1 MYQGRNIHR
10 TYGPCTT
17 YPMYLNWNYFLTK
30 SYDHKDNV
38 PQDEHGDHVPQTLCT
53 ANPFFF
59 ELNPITTRT
68 IYHRS
73 SSDRNFAIIRNH
85 WIHLLRQ
92 LHQHLWSKLIT
103 CHFISI
109 IPRKKSKTTKKITQC
124 LCNGCDVM
132 FPGTDRWKA
141 HFKTSPQCK
150 DKHLP
155 CNHCHSRFCGFNSDT
170 LEKYLYSSKS
180 CKRKHAS
187 FVDGTIG
194 KLPPGTADGILS
206 THQNNDCNNYSFEAL
221 APDGTTAP
229 LKKECLDLEWC
240 PFHLL
245 IWLMAQTLWA
255 IQNHMLGL
263 WQVGWGVIF

>member
-1 MYQGRNIHR
+1 MYHIPNVLELKLFPNKILRPQGQ
-10 TYGPCTT
+10 CTT
-17 YPMYLNWNYFLTK
+17 GRTWWSCTTNLMYCK
-30 SYDHKDNV
+30 SI
-38 PQDEHGDHVPQTLCT
+38 
-53 ANPFFF
+53 FF
-59 ELNPITTRT
+59 ELNPMTTRT

-150 DKHLP
+150 DKHFP
-155 CNHCHSRFCGFNSDT
+155 CNHCHSRFCGFNSDA
-170 LEKYLYSSKS
+170 LENNS
-180 CKRKHAS
+180 
-187 FVDGTIG
+187 I
-194 KLPPGTADGILS
+194 
-206 THQNNDCNNYSFEAL
+206 HQNPARGSM
-221 APDGTTAP
+221 PP
-229 LKKECLDLEWC
+229 L
-240 PFHLL
+240 
-245 IWLMAQTLWA
+245 
-255 IQNHMLGL
+255 
-263 WQVGWGVIF
+263 